1 MAGFRRF
8 DVGSV
13 ERKVGTKNARYI
25 RSSVDVSFFA
35 GPDSIGACDD
45 GDLFAHVE
53 ELGPAAKTNSTSSR
67 NSRPKEK

>member
-1 MAGFRRF
+1 ML
-8 DVGSV
+8 VLWK
-13 ERKVGTKNARYI
+13 ERLEQRDARYI